1 MPSLSPL
8 SSLGARETRGAP
20 LCVSLAPKPPFP
32 FPFKRLPLRLGYLKK
47 KHENVSGSF
56 KGTILA
62 PSTQNAVK
70 PFKQRFMAY
79 TTDFPAFSMHVHLCS
94 DLGFIN
100 MIRRLRLIRHNL
112 PMKLKQL
119 KELAD
124 L

>member
-20 LCVSLAPKPPFP
+20 LAFLSRLKLPFP
-32 FPFKRLPLRLGYLKK
+32 SLSNACHLGKGILK
-47 KHENVSGSF
+47 KHENVSGSC

-70 PFKQRFMAY
+70 PFKQRFMVY
-79 TTDFPAFSMHVHLCS
+79 TTDFPALSMHVHLCS

-100 MIRRLRLIRHNL
+100 MIRRLRLIRDNL
-112 PMKLKQL
+112 PINLKQL